1 MHGNIINSRLQ
12 QSTHQLVEVTTCPFF
27 CIQPITFYFL
37 VYSLYVV
44 SQVVLQLAEGHIY
57 NAHMR
62 KINLLMQ
69 LSEINFQKYSSKKGS
84 SVLLMGTQTLR
95 KTKGIH

>member
-1 MHGNIINSRLQ
+1 MS
-12 QSTHQLVEVTTCPFF
+12 VF

-69 LSEINFQKYSSKKGS
+69 LSEINFQKYSSKKRFVCSFNRNPDLEKNKRNTVGFTF
-84 SVLLMGTQTLR
+84 L
-95 KTKGIH
+95 

>member
-1 MHGNIINSRLQ
+1 MS
-12 QSTHQLVEVTTCPFF
+12 VF

-62 KINLLMQ
+62 KTNLLMQ

-84 SVLLMGTQTLR
+84 SVLLTGTQTLR
-95 KTKGIH
+95 KTKGIQ

>member
-1 MHGNIINSRLQ
+1 MHGNINSRLQ
-12 QSTHQLVEVTTCPFF
+12 QSTHTSWWRSQHMSVF

-69 LSEINFQKYSSKKGS
+69 LSEVQF
-84 SVLLMGTQTLR
+84 
-95 KTKGIH
+95 